1 MFSLN
6 HIIHNHQSGWFQ
18 CSCWWWIQY
27 LSSFCSMWYPEFNE
41 ISFLSW
47 LLLSTYILCDSH
59 DNQKHQTPVS
69 YSLFIVLMLSV
80 LSDTQTPTFFFNH
93 ISTSTSLMPR
103 PSFSNSSLFWL
114 YFCCSQGVFYGPW
127 SVPSTMLHTC
137 LCCILPAKLQP
148 WVHAND
154 FLGLREFE

>member
-80 LSDTQTPTFFFNH
+80 LSDTQTPTFFLITYPH
-93 ISTSTSLMPR
+93 LLPWCHDLLSVIHL
-103 PSFSNSSLFWL
+103 SFGFTFVALRVCFMDPDQ
-114 YFCCSQGVFYGPW
+114 YHQR
-127 SVPSTMLHTC
+127 
-137 LCCILPAKLQP
+137 CCIPASVASFQQNYNPGCMLMTS
-148 WVHAND
+148 W
-154 FLGLREFE
+154 G